1 MRYVFAAVLIA
12 ALASSVWAGSSLI
25 HYGMRG
31 TDVKEIQQ
39 MLVDL
44 GHELVVDGVFGPKT
58 KAAVMQVQKD
68 LGLRVDGVVG
78 PETRAALAELRE
90 AVVSYTVQ
98 RGDNLTAIA
107 MRYQTT
113 VDSIVSYNN
122 LDNPHRLLPGQV
134 LLIPTS
140 DLPVFGSVLYRLGG
154 MIWPV
159 QGRISSGYGYRTHP
173 VTKVYHF
180 HGGIDIA
187 VAHGTPVRAA
197 LAGKVVKAGNLG
209 GLGLAIVIDHGNE
222 ITTWYGHNSAL
233 LVRVGDY
240 VQQGQVIARSGR
252 TGVATGPHLDFRI
265 KIRDQTVDPL
275 KYLP

>member
-12 ALASSVWAGSSLI
+12 ALASSDWAGSSLI

-31 TDVKEIQQ
+31 TDVK
-39 MLVDL
+39 
-44 GHELVVDGVFGPKT
+44 ELVVDGVFGPKT

-122 LDNPHRLLPGQV
+122 LDKPHRLLPGQV

-140 DLPVFGSVLYRLGG
+140 DLPVFGSVLYR
-154 MIWPV
+154 
-159 QGRISSGYGYRTHP
+159 
-173 VTKVYHF
+173 
-180 HGGIDIA
+180 
-187 VAHGTPVRAA
+187 
-197 LAGKVVKAGNLG
+197 
-209 GLGLAIVIDHGNE
+209 
-222 ITTWYGHNSAL
+222 
-233 LVRVGDY
+233 
-240 VQQGQVIARSGR
+240 
-252 TGVATGPHLDFRI
+252 
-265 KIRDQTVDPL
+265 
-275 KYLP
+275 